1 MCNCLTARAV
11 SGLQGGLEPACGAG
25 DPGGAGPGDCGQVVG
40 EGGGR
45 NFLPGT
51 PRQGLAQEAAVV
63 ANYPG
68 ARLVRLGE
76 AQFLLPGLIDTHIHA
91 R

>member
-1 MCNCLTARAV
+1 MANC
-11 SGLQGGLEPACGAG
+11 
-25 DPGGAGPGDCGQVVG
+25 QVVC
-40 EGGGR
+40 EGGGGQL
-45 NFLPGT
+45 LPGA
-51 PRQGLAQEAAVV
+51 PRQGLAEEAAVV
-63 ANYPG
+63 AGFPG